1 VFEQL
6 ARNDDVEALV
16 AERQRLVDVGPTRLD
31 AEARRVFERFAVDV
45 DADDLVPGCVLA
57 CQRAVAAAEV
67 EHAPSRTA
75 DVAPKEVDAIRP
87 CEDEILTAGR
97 AVVLPVTL
105 AQLLE
110 PVHAFSLARER
121 RKYTG
126 RRMSTKPVLE
136 AERPV
141 EDIRSARPYLL
152 SRRMLLA
159 LARRLASIAALVT
172 LDVGGVILGV
182 YAALIVRAL
191 YLGQFPPLWGLM
203 WRTESDWL
211 PFLTVITV
219 LVFWVGGLYRRR
231 ELRPG
236 LGQLV
241 KSLTLVAVITLAF
254 GVGTG
259 YHFTTYGLTPTALVL
274 TALFVGVLRASYET
288 VTADLL
294 RVAGTRRRAVLV
306 GEGERLASLLQTLGS
321 THSGIAYE
329 FLGAISPRASE
340 DGLPVLGSLDALPR
354 VLAERDVHEL
364 IVTDTGF
371 TERQLLELVEEAHR
385 RGVKVRLAPTT
396 TELLLQRAEYVPGHG
411 APLFELRPPALAG
424 ADWALKRAFDIVGAS
439 IAVVLGS
446 PLWLA
451 IAVAIKATSR
461 GPVFYRDRRV
471 GLGEQEF
478 GMMKFRTMYAD
489 AAERQAQ
496 LEAVNE
502 ASGPLFKI
510 KNDPRVTP
518 VGRFLRRFS
527 LDETPQVLNVL
538 WGEMSLV
545 GPRPLPV
552 RDYEQLEPW
561 HRKRYAVLPGM
572 TGLWQVSGRIDLSFD
587 DLVRLDFYYLENWSI
602 WLDISILAKT
612 LPAVLARRGAY

>member
-1 VFEQL
+1 MML
-6 ARNDDVEALV
+6 A
-16 AERQRLVDVGPTRLD
+16 
-31 AEARRVFERFAVDV
+31 
-45 DADDLVPGCVLA
+45 VP
-57 CQRAVAAAEV
+57 
-67 EHAPSRTA
+67 
-75 DVAPKEVDAIRP
+75 
-87 CEDEILTAGR
+87 
-97 AVVLPVTL
+97 L

-136 AERPV
+136 AESPV
-141 EDIRSARPYLL
+141 EDVRSARPYLL
-152 SRRMLLA
+152 SRRTLLA
-159 LARRLASIAALVT
+159 FARRLASIAALVT
-172 LDVGGVILGV
+172 LDVGGLILGV
-182 YAALIVRAL
+182 YGALIVRAL

-231 ELRPG
+231 EVRPG
-236 LGQLV
+236 LGQII

-259 YHFTTYGLTPTALVL
+259 YHFTTYALAPTALVL
-274 TALFVGVLRASYET
+274 TALFVGVLRASYAT

-294 RVAGTRRRAVLV
+294 HIAGARRRAVLV
-306 GEGERLASLLQTLGS
+306 GEGERLATLLQTLGS
-321 THSGIAYE
+321 IRGGIEYE
-329 FLGAISPRASE
+329 FLGAISPRATE

-354 VLAERDVHEL
+354 VLADRDVQEL

-371 TERQLLELVEEAHR
+371 TERQLLELVEQAHR
-385 RGVKVRLAPTT
+385 RGVKVRVAPTT
-396 TELLLQRAEYVPGHG
+396 AELLLQRAEYVPGQG
-411 APLFELRPPALAG
+411 TPLFELRPPALAG
-424 ADWALKRAFDIVGAS
+424 ADWALKRIFDIVGAS

-451 IAVAIKATSR
+451 IAAAIKATSR
-461 GPVFYRDRRV
+461 GPVFYRDRRI

-478 GMMKFRTMYAD
+478 GMMKFRTMYAN
-489 AAERQAQ
+489 AAERQTQ
-496 LEAVNE
+496 LEAANE

-510 KNDPRVTP
+510 KDDPRVTP
-518 VGRFLRRFS
+518 IGRFLRRFS

-545 GPRPLPV
+545 GPRPLPI

-561 HRKRYAVLPGM
+561 HRKRYSVLPGM